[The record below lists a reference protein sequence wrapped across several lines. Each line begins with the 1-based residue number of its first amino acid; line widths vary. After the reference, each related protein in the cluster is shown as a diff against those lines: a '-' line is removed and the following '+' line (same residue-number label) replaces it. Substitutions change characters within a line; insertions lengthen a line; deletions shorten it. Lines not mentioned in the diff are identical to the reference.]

1 MKLISVL
8 IPQSLENE
16 RARVMTTGLH
26 LTVQES
32 RRDVKHRLASEQHL
46 SLFL

>member
-8 IPQSLENE
+8 MPQSLENK

-32 RRDVKHRLASEQHL
+32 RSDVKQTEQHL